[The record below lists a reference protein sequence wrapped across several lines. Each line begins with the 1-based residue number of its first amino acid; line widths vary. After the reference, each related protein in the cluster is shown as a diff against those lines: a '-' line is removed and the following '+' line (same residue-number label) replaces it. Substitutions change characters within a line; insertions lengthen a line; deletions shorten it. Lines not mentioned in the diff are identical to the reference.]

1 MFLFFFSF
9 FIVISVA
16 VSGGSVCMKRI
27 IVFDALV
34 NASIQSFNSFSHHLH
49 ALKKFVLVVILWLPG
64 PVVILWL
71 PVFVVILWL
80 PVLVVLLWL
89 PVLVVILWLPVLV
102 VILWLP
108 VLVVVLWLPG
118 LVVILW
124 LPVLVVVLWLPV
136 LVVILWLPVLVVVLW
151 LPGLV
156 VIQWLP
162 VLVVVLWWL
171 PVLVVIQ
178 WLPVLVVIL
187 WLPVLVVTLWW
198 LPLTMVFWSSD
209 SRTTSWTISSLVRGC
224 VTLLA
229 SSWTSAG
236 WLGHK
241 MTSRIQG
248 SILGCCPSLL
258 VPNIFM
264 DAQFLWLEDELEWC
278 LITLKI

>member
-71 PVFVVILWL
+71 PVFVDILWL
-80 PVLVVLLWL
+80 PVLVVLL
-89 PVLVVILWLPVLV
+89 
-102 VILWLP
+102 
-108 VLVVVLWLPG
+108 
-118 LVVILW
+118 
-124 LPVLVVVLWLPV
+124 
-136 LVVILWLPVLVVVLW
+136 
-151 LPGLV
+151 
-156 VIQWLP
+156 
-162 VLVVVLWWL
+162 
-171 PVLVVIQ
+171 

-278 LITLKI
+278 LVTLKI